1 MTRLTVT
8 VLIVLATSITNLTV
22 TAHQAAAADESG
34 QWQDDVE
41 LIAAEDAPEEEQD
54 EQEEDESQDEQEED
68 ESQDDDDDVELIAV
82 EAEPDDQDE
91 DEQEQEEQDEQED
104 DESQDDD
111 DDVELL
117 AAKADPDEEDEEE
130 QEQQEQEEYE
140 DDESQDDVEL
150 LAAKSKGK
158 VKKAATKAKKAVKK
172 AKKAAKKAKK
182 AVKKPKKKKKKV
194 SKIAKGKYAKFL
206 VLKGSKEKT
215 IGGLTAKDL
224 IKNKYGRTV
233 SKKKAAIGKKHPWMA
248 AVAAARSALKIKGFS
263 LIKKGSPLYAKA
275 KSLYKPK
282 EEMLSADVISGTAA
296 ALMGLFVGFGLGF
309 IVLRS
314 RRRVPA
320 ELCEPMLPSA

>member
-68 ESQDDDDDVELIAV
+68 ESQDDDDDDVELIAV
-82 EAEPDDQDE
+82 EAEPDDEDE

-182 AVKKPKKKKKKV
+182 AVKKPKKKKKV